1 MNKKKS
7 DKIAEILKD
16 LSVEFEHEFYYMN
29 LHPEVAHN
37 LVVKFTYKIAT
48 FVKAVKKS
56 SPTLKVVEFASNENA
71 RFTATPNFKTGK
83 YWLTLNENEEV
94 MEIRVNGS
102 VFNTIM
108 SESKQ
113 RFAMSWFQ
121 TTDSN
126 APSCWLRLILKALHA
141 ETKYDFRLEGDLA
154 NTLAII
160 F

>member
-1 MNKKKS
+1 MNKKTY
-7 DKIAEILKD
+7 KIAEILKD

-29 LHPEVAHN
+29 LEPWVAYD
-37 LVVKFTYKIAT
+37 LAVRFTYKIAT

-71 RFTATPNFKTGK
+71 RFTATPNFKEGK
-83 YWLTLNENEEV
+83 YWLTVNENEEV

-102 VFNTIM
+102 VFKATMPEI
-108 SESKQ
+108 KQ
-113 RFAMSWFQ
+113 RFVRSWFQ
-121 TTDSN
+121 TTDN
-126 APSCWLRLILKALHA
+126 NTPSCWLRLIHKALRA
-141 ETKYDFRLEGDLA
+141 ETKYNLRLEGDLV